1 MKTKITQFRKLT
13 VLCFTLLA
21 MAFWSCSSDDN
32 DNGNVLG
39 NYDIELKV
47 NDEDWKGNGQSAI
60 NDAAGNTENSF
71 LLMTAYSNAGSP
83 TEPEFTSM
91 LSGASLTNVNVILMK
106 GGFNSGQYFGL
117 KYNGID
123 YVTNNAPNGLE
134 VGFIKI
140 TNYGNR
146 IVGELTATLYA
157 EDGSTI
163 NVSEGVFSFD
173 VMHF

>member
-1 MKTKITQFRKLT
+1 MKTKTTLFRKLSI
-13 VLCFTLLA
+13 LSFTLLA
-21 MAFWSCSSDDN
+21 ITFLSCSSDDD
-32 DNGNVLG
+32 DNGNVFG
-39 NYDIELKV
+39 NYDIVLKV

-60 NDAAGNTENSF
+60 NDATGNTESSF

-91 LSGASLTNVNVILMK
+91 LSGASLTNGNVILMK
-106 GGFNSGQYFGL
+106 GGFNNGQYFGL

-140 TNYGNR
+140 TNYGDR
-146 IVGELTATLYA
+146 ITGELNATLYA
-157 EDGSTI
+157 EDGTTI
-163 NVSEGVFSFD
+163 NVSEGVFSFG